1 MIIRKQ
7 LALPRQRLLIIM
19 TSIIMTS
26 IFIIEALI
34 TVLRFLLPPL
44 PPMAESLLNVLF
56 LSIATILTLYLF
68 LFRSWVRDITNR
80 GLRKSSMGRRSN
92 YPQQQNQQRMPLSVL
107 TASETSS
114 TAR

>member
-1 MIIRKQ
+1 MIIKRR

-34 TVLRFLLPPL
+34 TFLRFQLPPL
-44 PPMAESLLNVLF
+44 STVAESLLNALF

-68 LFRSWVRDITNR
+68 LFRSWIRDITSAGR
-80 GLRKSSMGRRSN
+80 GKAPWEGEAILLNGRISN
-92 YPQQQNQQRMPLSVL
+92 GCHYLY
-107 TASETSS
+107 
-114 TAR
+114 